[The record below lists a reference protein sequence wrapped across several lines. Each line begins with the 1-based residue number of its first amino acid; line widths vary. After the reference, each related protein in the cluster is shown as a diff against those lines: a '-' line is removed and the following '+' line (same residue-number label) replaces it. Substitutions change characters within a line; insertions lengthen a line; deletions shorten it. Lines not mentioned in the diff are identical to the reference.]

1 MAMVHKLPEGK
12 NSNTIIISIF
22 AARKK
27 SQINEYYKGRN
38 RRFNG
43 NN

>member
-12 NSNTIIISIF
+12 NANTIIISIF

-27 SQINEYYKGRN
+27 ITIK
-38 RRFNG
+38 
-43 NN
+43 